1 MSDFFQSLL
10 DRLTEIFDPTTL
22 GNQFADLV
30 ANLLVAIIVYV
41 AFYVAWQLLKR
52 LLATV
57 LESSGTDATTASFLQ
72 TVLKYGILL
81 IGLVAALDAAG
92 VDTSA
97 ALASLGI
104 AGLTIGF
111 AARDALSNL
120 ISGILIFIDRPFVVG
135 DLVEIEDHYGKVS
148 EITLRSTRIITS
160 DGKMLAVPNTE
171 VINKT
176 VASYT
181 NFPHLRLDIPVTI
194 GVNEDIQHTRR
205 VLLDLVQD
213 NPDFLNEP
221 PARVVTQKLNDYNVQ
236 IELQAWI
243 RDERQHVEMR
253 SELREMVFHA
263 LNQAGVDMPFETIRH
278 LPLEVSLSQS

>member
-1 MSDFFQSLL
+1 
-10 DRLTEIFDPTTL
+10 
-22 GNQFADLV
+22 
-30 ANLLVAIIVYV
+30 
-41 AFYVAWQLLKR
+41 
-52 LLATV
+52 
-57 LESSGTDATTASFLQ
+57 
-72 TVLKYGILL
+72 
-81 IGLVAALDAAG
+81 
-92 VDTSA
+92 
-97 ALASLGI
+97 
-104 AGLTIGF
+104 
-111 AARDALSNL
+111 
-120 ISGILIFIDRPFVVG
+120 
-135 DLVEIEDHYGKVS
+135 
-148 EITLRSTRIITS
+148 
-160 DGKMLAVPNTE
+160 MLAVPNTE

-253 SELREMVFHA
+253 SELREMVFNA